1 MFLNQGGCLLLN
13 KLDLWSKWI
22 KQKTKIHI
30 KQSLV
35 MNYVHRKKHL
45 IAPNMYNNDKSFK
58 A

>member
-1 MFLNQGGCLLLN
+1 MFLNQGGCLLL
-13 KLDLWSKWI
+13 KKWDLWSKWI
-22 KQKTKIHI
+22 KQKTKMRIR
-30 KQSLV
+30 KSLV